1 MGRKRRADSLVF
13 MRHVQRELCLC
24 PALGLATLSA
34 AAWARAD
41 DAPLTTTAGYE
52 YFAGPDHQETQTVT
66 GEVEAKVHRV
76 SASVSVGRVKDV
88 GAGAGLDLAA
98 ELGVPIA
105 RRTQLKLNTER
116 ASADSGYVAWKVE
129 TGPAFDLGH
138 EKTLTLLLVRVE
150 DNAGAVT
157 NGASAELE
165 GPLVP
170 DHLTASGTLAYNKTE
185 SLGGVEGTAG
195 LSWSPIDHFEIEG
208 DAAYTET
215 GVSLSSVFA
224 PKHSNQASSRSRAP
238 GRTTTTSTDPQG
250 SPGMTAQLAVR
261 FSFP

>member
-1 MGRKRRADSLVF
+1 VAGLGSL
-13 MRHVQRELCLC
+13 
-24 PALGLATLSA
+24 AIGLAALSA
-34 AAWARAD
+34 AWAWAD
-41 DAPLTTTAGYE
+41 DTPVTTTAGYE
-52 YFAGPDHQETQTVT
+52 YFAGPDHQQTQTVT

-88 GAGAGLDLAA
+88 GAGAGLDLAG
-98 ELGVPIA
+98 ELGLPIA
-105 RRTQLKLNTER
+105 PRTQLKLNTER

-150 DNAGAVT
+150 DNDGAVT

-195 LSWSPIDHFEIEG
+195 LSWAPIDHVEIEG
-208 DAAYTET
+208 DAGYTET
-215 GVSLSSVFA
+215 GVSLNSIFA
-224 PKHSNQASSRSRAP
+224 SNHANHANSRSRAP
-238 GRTTTTSTDPQG
+238 GKTTTTTSTEPQE
-250 SPGMTAQLAVR
+250 SPGMTAQIAVR